1 MNLLI
6 VDDHPLLRAG
16 IKVILSKNSLY
27 NIEEAGGGEEAI
39 SLIKVNPYNFV
50 ILDIDMPGINGV
62 ELAVFIKNNYPS
74 IKIIFLTSHTDI
86 YTFSE
91 AIETS
96 FSGFLFKENAIDQIN
111 DCLKIVS
118 RGEKYLSKS
127 CTDFLFANK
136 EKLTSIK
143 KIKKAFK
150 QLTDAEI
157 NVLRLISEGKTTPQ
171 IADCLFNSPKTIENH
186 RTNICQ
192 KLELKGSNNLLT
204 FALENKWVFK
214 NDKN

>member
-27 NIEEAGGGEEAI
+27 NSDEAGGGEEAI
-39 SLIKVNPYNFV
+39 SLIKANPYNFV

-111 DCLKIVS
+111 DCLKVVS
-118 RGEKYLSKS
+118 RDEKYLSKS
-127 CTDFLFANK
+127 CNDFLFANK
-136 EKLTSIK
+136 EKLNSIK

-214 NDKN
+214 NDKF

>member
-27 NIEEAGGGEEAI
+27 NSDEAGGGEEAI
-39 SLIKVNPYNFV
+39 SLIKANPYNFV

-127 CTDFLFANK
+127 CNDFLFANK
-136 EKLTSIK
+136 EKLNSIK

-214 NDKN
+214 NDKF